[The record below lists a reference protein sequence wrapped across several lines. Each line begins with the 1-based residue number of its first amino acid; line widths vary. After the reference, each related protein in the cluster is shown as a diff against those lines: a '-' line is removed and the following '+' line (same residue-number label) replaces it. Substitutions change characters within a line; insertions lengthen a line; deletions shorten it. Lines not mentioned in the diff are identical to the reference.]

1 MVGNDGLSDGGTD
14 GIDLGR
20 HTATLYADADVKVGE
35 LLLSEDKD
43 RLEGLESEG
52 LGLNELNGL
61 AIDLD
66 EATALLGK
74 SASSGRLFPEVKEEK
89 DTRKHQELDKN
100 RYHTELGNRADSL
113 STLATSSSSTNA
125 HAAAHTGL
133 GTVTEDMGT

>member
-74 SASSGRLFPEVKEEK
+74 SASSGRLFPEVKGEK
-89 DTRKHQELDKN
+89 KIPENIK
-100 RYHTELGNRADSL
+100 S
-113 STLATSSSSTNA
+113 
-125 HAAAHTGL
+125 
-133 GTVTEDMGT
+133 